1 MNFVPILIVSIGLL
15 LIVMVMA
22 GDKEK
27 GLQVLRS
34 IGLVIAGMTVMA
46 LLFALI
52 ANARS

>member
-1 MNFVPILIVSIGLL
+1 MRFLPVLLLSIGLL
-15 LIVMVMA
+15 LVVMVMA
-22 GDKEK
+22 GDKDK

-34 IGLVIAGMTVMA
+34 IGLVIAGMTLMA